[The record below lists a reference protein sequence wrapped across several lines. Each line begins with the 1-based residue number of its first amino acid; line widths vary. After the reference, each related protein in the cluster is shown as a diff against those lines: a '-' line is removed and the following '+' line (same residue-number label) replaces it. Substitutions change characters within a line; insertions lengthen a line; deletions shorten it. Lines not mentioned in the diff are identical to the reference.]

1 MSLPMKHDDLT
12 RSWLSWAL
20 SHRWPGTEV
29 AAASQTGEISGT
41 ATKLRL
47 ELDYADP
54 AGERPKTIYVKF
66 GATDFQ
72 FANVAQMGLYETEVF
87 AYTAMLSTSGPF
99 GFTFARPDCYFASF
113 QTSPIQGVLL
123 LEDLTD
129 KETKFNVAIEPFSIA
144 QTARALETLAELH
157 GESWESPALRSVQPV
172 LAPVM
177 KLYSH
182 EVSIGAKLFR
192 NLRGHVVPFAIRDQD
207 RYSSAWN
214 SYIELVRSG
223 PACLLHGDSHFG
235 NSYIRVD
242 GKVGF
247 VDWQLL
253 SKGRWVQDVA
263 YFIVSALD
271 VPDRCRAERDL
282 LAHYLSELRKY
293 GVTPPSFAEA
303 WQQYKQAMIYSL
315 VVWLGNPNNCQTPEI
330 NLTCLARTAFAM
342 MDLETMD
349 ALGT

>member
-1 MSLPMKHDDLT
+1 MSLPMKPDDLT
-12 RSWLSWAL
+12 TLWLSSAL
-20 SHRWPGTEV
+20 SHRWSGTEV
-29 AAASQTGEISGT
+29 AAVRQTGEISGT

-54 AGERPKTIYVKF
+54 ASERPKTIYVKF

-99 GFTFARPDCYFASF
+99 GFAFVRPDCYFASF

-129 KETKFNVAIEPFSIA
+129 NDTKFNAAIEPFSIA
-144 QTARALETLAELH
+144 QAAKALETLAELH
-157 GESWESPALRSVQPV
+157 GKSWESPALRSVQPV

-192 NLRGHVVPFAIRDQD
+192 NLRGHVVPFALRDQD
-207 RYSSAWN
+207 RYSNAWTR
-214 SYIELVRSG
+214 YIELVRSG
-223 PACLLHGDSHFG
+223 PTCLLHGDSHFG
-235 NSYIRVD
+235 NSYIRAD

-247 VDWQLL
+247 VDWQLM
-253 SKGRWVQDVA
+253 SKGHWVQDVA

-271 VPDRCRAERDL
+271 VPDRRRAEQDL
-282 LAHYLSELRKY
+282 LVHYLSELGKY
-293 GVTPPSFAEA
+293 GVTSPSFAEA
-303 WQQYKQAMIYSL
+303 WQQYKQAIIYSL

-342 MDLETMD
+342 MDLETLE
-349 ALGT
+349 ALGV